1 MAGESAR
8 EVARARRAKAERLE
22 RMADAFERG
31 AEGEETTSAALAQ
44 LPEGWT
50 VLHDIAWPGR
60 PFANIDHVAIGPGGV
75 FVIDSKNW
83 SGDITIR
90 DGVLRQ
96 NGRVRAAGVD
106 GVIQAARE
114 ICALAQPTSQA
125 SVLGVLCFVR
135 DEPLAGK
142 LGKALVCTQHNLVE
156 LLTTRRVVL
165 DPEQVSRV
173 AGAIAGSTSPASGR
187 PKRSTTRVRPAKRTR
202 SPSRSTRQ
210 KRVNSPALTL
220 VRLAVAIVAVV
231 VLTAKPEIVTSVAD
245 AFSHLIVGVVATD
258 SQSPSPTPTSG
269 TTPHHPRKP
278 RT

>member
-31 AEGEETTSAALAQ
+31 AQGEEVTAEALAK
-44 LPEGWT
+44 LPDGWT

-60 PFANIDHVAIGPGGV
+60 PYANIDHVVVGPGGV

-90 DGVLRQ
+90 DGVPRQ

-106 GVIQAARE
+106 GVLQAARE
-114 ICALAQPTSQA
+114 LRILARPINES
-125 SVLGVLCFVR
+125 SVYGVLCFVR

-142 LGKALVCTQHNLVE
+142 QGKALVCTQHNLVE

-165 DPEQVSRV
+165 EPEEVRRV
-173 AGAIAGSTSPASGR
+173 AGAITASTSPASGG
-187 PKRSTTRVRPAKRTR
+187 KRSRTHGRPPAGRNAVR
-202 SPSRSTRQ
+202 SRSSRRKPAESLGRQ
-210 KRVNSPALTL
+210 L
-220 VRLAVAIVAVV
+220 VAVVIAVVAVV
-231 VLTAKPEIVTSVAD
+231 VLTTKPEIVTSVTD
-245 AFSHLIVGVVATD
+245 AFARWFVGVATPD
-258 SQSPSPTPTSG
+258 TESPTPTP
-269 TTPHHPRKP
+269 TPTLHHPRKSHY
-278 RT
+278 